1 VGFEHCVRLS
11 LGLEGDEMRRREFI
25 TLVGGAVAG
34 RPLTAHAQQKRV
46 HQIGV
51 LTPFSEN
58 DPGATSFLAALVQSL
73 AHLGWTEGS
82 NLRMHVRWAAGSL
95 EQARRY
101 AKELVGLQPD
111 VILVDS
117 TPQTAALQ
125 QETLTIPIIFVEV
138 SDPVGSRFVA
148 SLSHPGG
155 NITGFGNHEPS
166 LAGRWLEMLVE
177 LAPNVRRVAAIFNSD
192 TAPYVQS
199 YYLPVFETAARTNK
213 VEPITAIVRS
223 AADIEAVMAQLGDE
237 PNGGFVVMPDAFT
250 FLHRGLII
258 VLAARGKIPGMY
270 TLALI
275 VREGGLIA
283 YCPDIPDLYRRAAAY
298 IDRTLRGAKPADLP
312 VQMPVKFQMVVNAK
326 TAKAIGL
333 AIPPSV
339 LVAAD
344 EVIE

>member
-1 VGFEHCVRLS
+1 
-11 LGLEGDEMRRREFI
+11 MRRREFI

-82 NLRMHVRWAAGSL
+82 NLRMHVRWAAGSV

-223 AADIEAVMAQLGDE
+223 AADIEVVMAQLGDE

-250 FLHRGLII
+250 FLHRGLIMA
-258 VLAARGKIPGMY
+258 LAARGKIPGMY

-312 VQMPVKFQMVVNAK
+312 VQMPFKFQTVVNAK

>member
-250 FLHRGLII
+250 FLHRGLIMA
-258 VLAARGKIPGMY
+258 LAARGKIPGMY

-312 VQMPVKFQMVVNAK
+312 VQMPVKFQTVVNAK

>member
-1 VGFEHCVRLS
+1 
-11 LGLEGDEMRRREFI
+11 MRRREFI

-51 LTPFSEN
+51 LTPFSGN

>member
-1 VGFEHCVRLS
+1 
-11 LGLEGDEMRRREFI
+11 MRRREFI

-250 FLHRGLII
+250 FLHRGLIM

-312 VQMPVKFQMVVNAK
+312 VQMPVKFQTVVNAK
-326 TAKAIGL
+326 TANAIGL

-339 LVAAD
+339 LLLAD

>member
-1 VGFEHCVRLS
+1 
-11 LGLEGDEMRRREFI
+11 MRRREFI